1 MEDTTGLKLGDALGQ
16 ARKVKGDV
24 LAEVERI
31 RGAQQAQ
38 VAQAVEG
45 ASNGTGQARVVGVVT
60 EEIPV
65 AEIIATS
72 TGEVKTAPIVGGK
85 PEKRLV

>member
-24 LAEVERI
+24 MAEVERR
-31 RGAQQAQ
+31 RGVEQAQ
-38 VAQAVEG
+38 VAQAVQGKGE
-45 ASNGTGQARVVGVVT
+45 ARVIGVVT

-65 AEIIATS
+65 AEIIATE
-72 TGEVKTAPIVGGK
+72 GGDVKTTPIVGAK